1 MSWDTVYGDLKNLA
15 GRAADKLGQTATLA
29 TLQVK
34 LSMAEK
40 TLEDA
45 YAALG
50 KVAYEH
56 FTDERD
62 LSPRVSLA
70 VSRVNDAMAS
80 VVAYKNEIARMQAG
94 GNAKEAPKTEDV

>member
-1 MSWDTVYGDLKNLA
+1 MGWDSVYDDLKGLA
-15 GRAADKLGQTATLA
+15 NRAADKLGQTATLA
-29 TLQVK
+29 SLQVK
-34 LSMAEK
+34 LSMAENK
-40 TLEDA
+40 LEEA

-70 VSRVNDAMAS
+70 VSRVNDALAA
-80 VVAYKNEIARMQAG
+80 VLRYKAEIAAMKAG
-94 GNAKEAPKTEDV
+94 ETTEKGTKTEDV

>member
-1 MSWDTVYGDLKNLA
+1 MDWDTVYGDLKGLA
-15 GRAADKLGQTATLA
+15 NRAADKLGQTATLA

-34 LSMAEK
+34 LSMAENK
-40 TLEDA
+40 LEEA

-50 KVAYEH
+50 KIAYEH

-70 VSRVNDAMAS
+70 VSRVNDALA
-80 VVAYKNEIARMQAG
+80 VVVTYKAEIAKLQASG
-94 GNAKEAPKTEDV
+94 TPEKGTKTEDV